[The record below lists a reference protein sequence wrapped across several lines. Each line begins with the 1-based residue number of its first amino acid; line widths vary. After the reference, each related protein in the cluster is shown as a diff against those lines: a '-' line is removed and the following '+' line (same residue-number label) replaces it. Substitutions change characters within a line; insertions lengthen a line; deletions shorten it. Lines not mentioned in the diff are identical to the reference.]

1 VTVLL
6 LILLGVGVVLAGGL
20 TFRLVEARRQAA
32 ADQVAIQTERG
43 RVHTLGK
50 EAEALKARLREAQTG
65 IEQSHVQIERL
76 TSDQGDLRNQLLEAV
91 SDRYRA
97 LTEGRAMADRLKE
110 LAEVAPP
117 VDDASS
123 PAVPREL
130 PLGRDTVADSI
141 VDGAD
146 LGPLV
151 VRAASVRGDRHR
163 QDQEHRRDT
172 VLLRMVEG
180 FGVPVLMSSVAAG
193 APGGTLSQTAASSAC
208 RALTLQLGHYASS
221 LRGRLFDPSRDAE
234 LAGTLHVAL
243 HGVARSVQLVARG
256 AAADLPSEERP
267 AGDQH
272 VSTSLYAVLSALGD
286 RETRAHIVFGVGD
299 GVVMRLRVEDG
310 EWAWSTVFE
319 PDAETRLRRL
329 PADPEGFSWARF
341 TSAPGDLVVLA
352 TRPVAELL
360 QRKDLGEWFAQR
372 WGNHQP
378 YLTSFLSDVNIRVH
392 STGGDR
398 SLACLWDFG
407 EARHAEESARRPV
420 SEGAPEEPAAP
431 GPASTGASGVLP
443 GDRRGPAAE
452 TGPAVR

>member
-6 LILLGVGVVLAGGL
+6 LTLLVVCLVLSGGL
-20 TFRLVEARRQAA
+20 GYRLVEARRKA
-32 ADQVAIQTERG
+32 ADDEVALRTERG
-43 RVHTLGK
+43 RVHTLGR
-50 EAEALKARLREAQTG
+50 EAEALRLQLRKAETG

-76 TSDQGDLRNQLLEAV
+76 TADQGDLRNQLLEAV
-91 SDRYRA
+91 ADRYRV
-97 LTEGRAMADRLKE
+97 LTEGRAMAERLKE
-110 LAEVAPP
+110 LASVVPP

-163 QDQEHRRDT
+163 QDQGHRRDT

-180 FGVPVLMSSVAAG
+180 FGVPVLLSTVAAG
-193 APGGTLSQTAASSAC
+193 APNGTLSQTAASSAC
-208 RALTLQLGHYASS
+208 QALALQLGHYASS
-221 LRGRLFDPSRDAE
+221 LRERLFDPARDAE

-267 AGDQH
+267 TGDQP
-272 VSTSLYAVLSALGD
+272 VSTSLFAVLSELGD
-286 RETRAHIVFGVGD
+286 RETRAHVVFGVGD
-299 GVVMRLRVEDG
+299 GVVLRLRVEDG
-310 EWAWSTVFE
+310 EWTWSTVFE
-319 PDAETRLRRL
+319 PDPGTRLRRL
-329 PADPEGFSWARF
+329 PTDPEGFSWARF
-341 TSAPGDLVVLA
+341 TSAPGNLVVLA

-360 QRKDLGEWFAQR
+360 QRKDLAEWFAQR

-398 SLACLWDFG
+398 SLVCLWDFG
-407 EARHAEESARRPV
+407 QARHAEDAARRPV
-420 SEGAPEEPAAP
+420 SEAAPEAPAALGSASRDAGEAVP
-431 GPASTGASGVLP
+431 VEHRGPASGT
-443 GDRRGPAAE
+443 GPAA
-452 TGPAVR
+452 R